1 MGILTTGHRD
11 QTRLHEEGER
21 NKLSSFP
28 SLKTGTGRS
37 ITVPE
42 TNEKVI
48 IRCENIS
55 KKFKTK
61 AVLEDISFDVYRGE
75 FLSLLGP
82 SGCGKTT
89 ILRMLIGIEKPT
101 SGRILKNGEDIT
113 NTPPK
118 DRNIGIVF
126 QNYSLFP
133 NMDVYHNISYALQSR
148 KMEKD
153 DIGKKVKDI
162 IATVGLEEHI
172 YKKPRQLSGGQ
183 QQRVA
188 IARTLVLNP
197 DIILF
202 DEPMSALDAEI
213 KVVLRQQLKDIQK
226 QLRITM
232 IYVTHDQEE
241 AFALSDRIMVLNDLR
256 IAQLDTPYNLY
267 HQPADLFVK
276 RFVVDHLDLK
286 VRSIEDSIKEVRA

>member
-1 MGILTTGHRD
+1 MENAI
-11 QTRLHEEGER
+11 
-21 NKLSSFP
+21 
-28 SLKTGTGRS
+28 
-37 ITVPE
+37 IT
-42 TNEKVI
+42 
-48 IRCENIS
+48 CENIN
-55 KKFKTK
+55 KKFKSKT
-61 AVLEDISFDVYRGE
+61 VLEDVSFEIRRGE

-89 ILRMLIGIEKPT
+89 ILRMLIGIEKPS
-101 SGRILKNGEDIT
+101 SGRILKDGIDIT
-113 NTPPK
+113 SAPPK

-148 KMEKD
+148 KDPNGRKAPREEID
-153 DIGKKVKDI
+153 RKVREI
-162 IATVGLEEHI
+162 IETVGLEEHI
-172 YKKPRQLSGGQ
+172 YKKPKQLSGGQ

-226 QLRITM
+226 KLKITM
-232 IYVTHDQEE
+232 VYVTHDQEE

-256 IAQLDTPYNLY
+256 VVQLDTPYNLY
-267 HQPADLFVK
+267 HHPADPFVK
-276 RFVVDHLDLK
+276 RFVVDHLDMK
-286 VRSIEDSIKEVRA
+286 VKSIEESIKEERV

>member
-1 MGILTTGHRD
+1 MAVLMPDGRYAPIISDR
-11 QTRLHEEGER
+11 
-21 NKLSSFP
+21 FP
-28 SLKTGTGRS
+28 PREDAKMEQSA
-37 ITVPE
+37 
-42 TNEKVI
+42 VI
-48 IRCENIS
+48 IRCENLN
-55 KKFKTK
+55 KKFKSKT
-61 AVLEDISFDVYRGE
+61 VLEDISFDIMRGE

-89 ILRMLIGIEKPT
+89 ILRMLIGIEKPS
-101 SGRILKNGEDIT
+101 SGRILKDGRDIT

-133 NMDVYHNISYALQSR
+133 NMDVYHNIAYALSA
-148 KMEKD
+148 KKTEKD
-153 DIGKKVKDI
+153 EIDRKVREI
-162 IATVGLEEHI
+162 VEMVGLEEHI

-197 DIILF
+197 DVILF

-213 KVVLRQQLKDIQK
+213 KVVLREQLKEIQK
-226 QLRITM
+226 RLKITM
-232 IYVTHDQEE
+232 VYVTHDQEE

-256 IAQLDTPYNLY
+256 IAQLDTPQEIY
-267 HQPADLFVK
+267 HHPADAFVK
-276 RFVVDHLDLK
+276 RFVVDHLDRK
-286 VRSIEDSIKEVRA
+286 VRSIEESIR

>member
-1 MGILTTGHRD
+1 MEA
-11 QTRLHEEGER
+11 EE
-21 NKLSSFP
+21 
-28 SLKTGTGRS
+28 
-37 ITVPE
+37 
-42 TNEKVI
+42 I
-48 IRCENIS
+48 IRVKHVS
-55 KKFKTK
+55 KKFKSKT
-61 AVLEDISFDVYRGE
+61 VLEDISFEVMKGE

-89 ILRMLIGIEKPT
+89 ILRMLIGIEKPS
-101 SGRILKNGEDIT
+101 SGKIIKNGVDIT
-113 NTPPK
+113 TVAPK

-133 NMDVYHNISYALQSR
+133 NMDVFHNISYALQSR
-148 KMEKD
+148 KLKKEE
-153 DIGKKVKDI
+153 IEKKVREI
-162 IATVGLEEHI
+162 IETVGLEEHI
-172 YKKPRQLSGGQ
+172 YKKPKQLSGGQ

-226 QLRITM
+226 KLKITM

-241 AFALSDRIMVLNDLR
+241 AFALSDRIMVINDMR
-256 IAQLDTPYNLY
+256 IAQLGTPKEIY
-267 HQPADLFVK
+267 HHPTNDFVK
-276 RFVVDHLDLK
+276 RFVVDHLDMK
-286 VRSIEDSIKEVRA
+286 VKSIEDSIQ

>member
-1 MGILTTGHRD
+1 MMEPEPILTA
-11 QTRLHEEGER
+11 EG
-21 NKLSSFP
+21 L
-28 SLKTGTGRS
+28 
-37 ITVPE
+37 
-42 TNEKVI
+42 
-48 IRCENIS
+48 S
-55 KKFKTK
+55 KKYRSKT
-61 AVLEDISFDVYRGE
+61 VLEDVSFEVMRGE

-101 SGRILKNGEDIT
+101 GGTIVKDGTDIT
-113 NTPPK
+113 NVPPK

-148 KMEKD
+148 KTEKKEID
-153 DIGKKVKDI
+153 RKVREMIG
-162 IATVGLEEHI
+162 TVGLEEHI

-213 KVVLRQQLKDIQK
+213 KVILRQQLKEIQK
-226 QLRITM
+226 KLRITM

-241 AFALSDRIMVLNDLR
+241 AFALSDRIMVINDMH
-256 IAQLDTPYNLY
+256 IAQLDTPYRIY
-267 HQPADLFVK
+267 HYPADAFVK

-286 VRSIEDSIKEVRA
+286 VRSIEDSIR

>member
-1 MGILTTGHRD
+1 MS
-11 QTRLHEEGER
+11 EA
-21 NKLSSFP
+21 NKA
-28 SLKTGTGRS
+28 
-37 ITVPE
+37 
-42 TNEKVI
+42 VI

-55 KKFKTK
+55 KKFKSK
-61 AVLEDISFDVYRGE
+61 AVLEDITFDVYRGE

-101 SGRILKNGEDIT
+101 SGRILKNDVDIT
-113 NTPPK
+113 ITQPK

-153 DIGKKVKDI
+153 EIDKKVKEI
-162 IATVGLEEHI
+162 IETVGLEEHI

-226 QLRITM
+226 KLKITM

-241 AFALSDRIMVLNDLR
+241 AFALSDRIMVLNDMQ

-267 HQPADLFVK
+267 HNPADPFVK

-286 VRSIEDSIKEVRA
+286 VKSIEDNIKEVRA

>member
-1 MGILTTGHRD
+1 M
-11 QTRLHEEGER
+11 EAE
-21 NKLSSFP
+21 P
-28 SLKTGTGRS
+28 
-37 ITVPE
+37 
-42 TNEKVI
+42 I
-48 IRCENIS
+48 IRAEHIS
-55 KKFKTK
+55 KKFKSKT
-61 AVLEDISFDVYRGE
+61 VLEDVSFEVMKGE

-89 ILRMLIGIEKPT
+89 ILRMLIGIEQPT
-101 SGRILKNGEDIT
+101 SGKIFKNGADIT
-113 NTPPK
+113 NAAPK

-133 NMDVYHNISYALQSR
+133 NMDVYHNIAYALQSR
-148 KMEKD
+148 KL
-153 DIGKKVKDI
+153 GKEETDRKVREI
-162 IATVGLEEHI
+162 IETVGLEEHI
-172 YKKPRQLSGGQ
+172 YKKPKQLSGGQ

-213 KVVLRQQLKDIQK
+213 KVVLRQQLKEIQK
-226 QLRITM
+226 KLKITM

-241 AFALSDRIMVLNDLR
+241 AFALSDRIMVINDMQ

-267 HQPADLFVK
+267 HHPADAFVK
-276 RFVVDHLDLK
+276 RFIAEHLDMK
-286 VRSIEDSIKEVRA
+286 VKSIEDSIQ

>member
-1 MGILTTGHRD
+1 M
-11 QTRLHEEGER
+11 
-21 NKLSSFP
+21 KS
-28 SLKTGTGRS
+28 
-37 ITVPE
+37 
-42 TNEKVI
+42 
-48 IRCENIS
+48 
-55 KKFKTK
+55 
-61 AVLEDISFDVYRGE
+61 RGE

-89 ILRMLIGIEKPT
+89 ILRMLIGIEKPS
-101 SGRILKNGEDIT
+101 SGRIIKDGVDIT
-113 NTPPK
+113 DTAPK

-133 NMDVYHNISYALQSR
+133 NMDVYHNISYALQSKKDENGR
-148 KMEKD
+148 KMSQDEID
-153 DIGKKVKDI
+153 RKVKGI
-162 IATVGLEEHI
+162 IETVGLEEHV
-172 YKKPRQLSGGQ
+172 YKKPKQLSGGQ

-226 QLRITM
+226 QLKITM
-232 IYVTHDQEE
+232 VYVTHDQEE

-267 HQPADLFVK
+267 HHPADAFVK

-286 VRSIEDSIKEVRA
+286 VKSIEESIKEEKA

>member
-1 MGILTTGHRD
+1 MAA
-11 QTRLHEEGER
+11 E
-21 NKLSSFP
+21 SF
-28 SLKTGTGRS
+28 
-37 ITVPE
+37 
-42 TNEKVI
+42 
-48 IRCENIS
+48 IRVENIN
-55 KKFKTK
+55 KKFRSKT
-61 AVLEDISFDVYRGE
+61 VLEDVSFEIERGE

-89 ILRMLIGIEKPT
+89 ILRMLIGIEKPS
-101 SGRILKNGEDIT
+101 SGHIYKDGIDIT
-113 NTPPK
+113 NAAPK

-133 NMDVYHNISYALQSR
+133 NMDVYHNIAYALTAKKLPKTEIEQ
-148 KMEKD
+148 
-153 DIGKKVKDI
+153 KVKEI
-162 IATVGLEEHI
+162 ISIVGLEEHV

-197 DIILF
+197 DVILF

-213 KVVLRQQLKDIQK
+213 KVALRAQLKEIQK
-226 QLRITM
+226 KLKITM

-241 AFALSDRIMVLNDLR
+241 AFALSDRVMVLNDMR

-267 HQPADLFVK
+267 HHPADAFVK
-276 RFVVDHLDLK
+276 RFIVDHLDMK
-286 VRSIEDSIKEVRA
+286 VRSIEDSIK

>member
-1 MGILTTGHRD
+1 M
-11 QTRLHEEGER
+11 E
-21 NKLSSFP
+21 NS
-28 SLKTGTGRS
+28 
-37 ITVPE
+37 
-42 TNEKVI
+42 VI
-48 IRCENIS
+48 IRCENIN
-55 KKFKTK
+55 KKFKSKT
-61 AVLEDISFDVYRGE
+61 VLEDISFDVCRGE

-89 ILRMLIGIEKPT
+89 ILRMLIGIERPT
-101 SGRILKNGEDIT
+101 SGRIIKDGVDIT
-113 NTPPK
+113 NAPPK

-133 NMDVYHNISYALQSR
+133 NMDVYHNISYALQS
-148 KMEKD
+148 KHMERD
-153 DIGKKVKDI
+153 EIDRRVKDI
-162 IATVGLEEHI
+162 IGTVGLEEHI

-197 DIILF
+197 DVILF

-213 KVVLRQQLKDIQK
+213 KVVLRGQLKEIQRK
-226 QLRITM
+226 LRITM

-256 IAQLDTPYNLY
+256 IAQLDTPFTLY
-267 HQPADLFVK
+267 HNPADPFVR
-276 RFVVDHLDLK
+276 RFIVDHLDLK
-286 VRSIEDSIKEVRA
+286 VKSINESIGAAV

>member
-1 MGILTTGHRD
+1 MAEPIILVEH
-11 QTRLHEEGER
+11 
-21 NKLSSFP
+21 
-28 SLKTGTGRS
+28 
-37 ITVPE
+37 
-42 TNEKVI
+42 
-48 IRCENIS
+48 IS
-55 KKFKTK
+55 KKFRNKS
-61 AVLEDISFDVYRGE
+61 VLEDISFEVNRGE

-89 ILRMLIGIEKPT
+89 ILRMLIGIEQPT
-101 SGRILKNGEDIT
+101 AGRIFKDGKDIT
-113 NTPPK
+113 GTAPK

-133 NMDVYHNISYALQSR
+133 NMDVYHNIAYALQAR
-148 KMEKD
+148 KTPKQEID
-153 DIGKKVKDI
+153 RKVREI
-162 IATVGLEEHI
+162 IDTVGLEEHI
-172 YKKPRQLSGGQ
+172 YKKPKQLSGGQ

-226 QLRITM
+226 KLQVTM

-241 AFALSDRIMVLNDLR
+241 AFALSDRIMVINDEQ
-256 IAQLDTPYNLY
+256 IAQLDTPYNIY
-267 HQPADLFVK
+267 HHPADAFVK
-276 RFVVDHLDLK
+276 RFVTDHLDMK
-286 VRSIEDSIKEVRA
+286 VKSIEGSIQ